1 MVKLQQQPCVT
12 MHRIVQRRRA
22 GPLRSA
28 WSLLGAVALA
38 LAASSAVF
46 TAWTWRQTR
55 DLTRS
60 VQNLRDRLDQ
70 GSTDPLMV
78 PPEGRNPEEPFMVNL
93 QRKAI
98 VQLFL
103 EKRELLENLRVKREE
118 HIPETFMSYS
128 KTFLPFSFVL
138 QAGGTKGKNGNG
150 RKVASHFEIT
160 KDSFKT
166 VGTEGIIKGWTEQYL
181 NMSQA
186 VEYNTETG
194 TFKILRRG
202 VYFLYCQVHFSE
214 QASQYVKLE
223 VTVPQGPS
231 LQCMEGYSTT
241 PTTGFKQF
249 HFLKPCQVSGLLL
262 LEKGA
267 ELKAK
272 TGSEFTL
279 KDSGKHYF
287 GLFKVN

>member
-1 MVKLQQQPCVT
+1 

-60 VQNLRDRLDQ
+60 VQNLRERLDQ
-70 GSTDPLMV
+70 ADILLPVLSRVSGQCFNRLWLLTEDISGKSAHAVSLIIQTAVVALV
-78 PPEGRNPEEPFMVNL
+78 GVNL

-103 EKRELLENLRVKREE
+103 EKRELLESLRVKRE
-118 HIPETFMSYS
+118 
-128 KTFLPFSFVL
+128 
-138 QAGGTKGKNGNG
+138 AGGAKGKNGNG

-166 VGTEGIIKGWTEQYL
+166 VGNEGIIKGWTEQYL
-181 NMSQA
+181 NMTQA

-194 TFKILRRG
+194 TFKVVRRG

-214 QASQYVKLE
+214 QESQYVKLE

-267 ELKAK
+267 ELKTV
-272 TGSEFTL
+272 TGSRFTL
-279 KDSGKHYF
+279 QDTGKHYF

>member
-1 MVKLQQQPCVT
+1 MVKLQQPQPCVT

-55 DLTRS
+55 DLTKS
-60 VQNLRDRLDQ
+60 VQNLRERLDQ
-70 GSTDPLMV
+70 
-78 PPEGRNPEEPFMVNL
+78 VNL

-103 EKRELLENLRVKREE
+103 EKRELLESLRVKRE
-118 HIPETFMSYS
+118 
-128 KTFLPFSFVL
+128 
-138 QAGGTKGKNGNG
+138 AGGAKRKNGNG
-150 RKVASHFEIT
+150 RRVASHFETGGAKGRNGNVRKVASHFEIT

-166 VGTEGIIKGWTEQYL
+166 VGNEGIIKGWTEQYL
-181 NMSQA
+181 NMTQA
-186 VEYNTETG
+186 VEYNSETG
-194 TFKILRRG
+194 TFKVVRRG
-202 VYFLYCQVHFSE
+202 VYFLYCQVHFRE
-214 QASQYVKLE
+214 QQSQYVKLE

-267 ELKAK
+267 ELKAV
-272 TGSEFTL
+272 TGSYFTL
-279 KDSGKHYF
+279 QDSGKHYF

>member
-103 EKRELLENLRVKREE
+103 EKRELLENLRVKRE
-118 HIPETFMSYS
+118 
-128 KTFLPFSFVL
+128 
-138 QAGGTKGKNGNG
+138 AGGTKGKNGNG

>member
-70 GSTDPLMV
+70 
-78 PPEGRNPEEPFMVNL
+78 VNL

-103 EKRELLENLRVKREE
+103 EKRELLENLRVKRE
-118 HIPETFMSYS
+118 
-128 KTFLPFSFVL
+128 
-138 QAGGTKGKNGNG
+138 AGGTKGKNGNG

>member
-70 GSTDPLMV
+70 
-78 PPEGRNPEEPFMVNL
+78 VNL

>member
-1 MVKLQQQPCVT
+1 

-60 VQNLRDRLDQ
+60 VQNLSDRLDQ
-70 GSTDPLMV
+70 ADILLMALTRVSGQSFNRLAAEDISGESTHAVFLIIQTDVEALV
-78 PPEGRNPEEPFMVNL
+78 GVCRVNL

-103 EKRELLENLRVKREE
+103 EKRELLESLRVRRE
-118 HIPETFMSYS
+118 
-128 KTFLPFSFVL
+128 
-138 QAGGTKGKNGNG
+138 AGGAKGKNGNG
-150 RKVASHFEIT
+150 KKVASHFEI
-160 KDSFKT
+160 
-166 VGTEGIIKGWTEQYL
+166 GTEGTIKGWTEQYL
-181 NMSQA
+181 NMTQA

-194 TFKILRRG
+194 TFKVVRKG

-214 QASQYVKLE
+214 QESQYVKLE

-249 HFLKPCQVSGLLL
+249 HFLKPCHVSGLLL

-272 TGSEFTL
+272 TGSQFTL